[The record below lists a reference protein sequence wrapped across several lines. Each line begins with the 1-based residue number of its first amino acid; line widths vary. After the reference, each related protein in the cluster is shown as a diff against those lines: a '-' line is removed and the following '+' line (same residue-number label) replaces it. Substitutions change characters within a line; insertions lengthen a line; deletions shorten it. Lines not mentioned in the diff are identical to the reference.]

1 MAASIR
7 TILTDAAAMR
17 PDQTWLVTPETD
29 RYFSWRQAQSRAESI
44 ACYLHGAGLSDGA
57 SVAIAAPNGAA
68 ASFAFLG
75 VVYGGFRATPLN
87 LVAGVKTLAFVL
99 SHSKTELI
107 LCADDSRSLVDEALA
122 ALVSSGETP
131 PRVISMDV
139 DDGPRWSET

>member
-17 PDQTWLVTPETD
+17 PDQTWLVTPEAD
-29 RYFSWRQAQSRAESI
+29 KYFSWRQAESRAESL

-75 VVYGGFRATPLN
+75 AVYGGFRATPLN

-99 SHSKTELI
+99 SHSKTEMI

-122 ALVSSGETP
+122 TLVSAGETP

-139 DDGPRWSET
+139 DDGPR